1 MELLKVGLEVILKIL
16 GIFGFNNDE
25 KKKAEEAIKK
35 ATGDYNK
42 TSTDSA
48 TVRESHQQVKSKLRE
63 AWERR
68 WGTTKEKNSEE

>member
-1 MELLKVGLEVILKIL
+1 MEIFKLGLELVLKIL
-16 GIFGFNNDE
+16 GLFGLNNEE

-35 ATGDYNK
+35 ATNDYNE

-68 WGTTKEKNSEE
+68 WGSMQGKEPKN